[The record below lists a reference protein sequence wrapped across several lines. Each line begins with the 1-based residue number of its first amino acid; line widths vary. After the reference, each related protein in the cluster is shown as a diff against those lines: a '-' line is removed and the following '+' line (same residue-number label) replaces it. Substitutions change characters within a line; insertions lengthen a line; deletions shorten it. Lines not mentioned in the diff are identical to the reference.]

1 MKILIIGGTGLI
13 STAITR
19 ELAARGDELTH
30 YNRGKTAPEVA
41 GVRTIAGDRTNYA
54 EFERQLAELGSF
66 DCVIDM
72 VGFKPEDAASLAR
85 VCRGRAGHVIFCSTV
100 DVYTKP
106 ATRYPIRE
114 DGQRMPAPSF
124 AYAYD
129 KAICEQT
136 LEAAHQRG
144 DFPLTIIRPAFTYG
158 EGRGMIHSFGGSNTY
173 LDRLRKGK
181 PIVVHGDGSSLWVA
195 CHRDDVAHTFV
206 AAAGRQ
212 HTFGRA
218 YNVTGAEW
226 MTWNQYH
233 HEIAAAIGAPAP
245 TLVHIPTDLL
255 LRAVPK
261 HAWITAE
268 NFQFN
273 NIFDTSAAQ
282 RDLGFDYRITLGE
295 GTRRIMAW
303 LDRQGG
309 LPNSED
315 DSFDD
320 RLIAAWERLG
330 GELAAAQLEA

>member
-1 MKILIIGGTGLI
+1 MKILLIGGTGLI
-13 STAITR
+13 SSAITR
-19 ELAARGDELTH
+19 ELVARDDEVTH
-30 YNRGKTAPEVA
+30 YNRGKSAPEVA
-41 GVRTIAGDRTNYA
+41 GVRTIVGDRTDHA
-54 EFERQLAELGSF
+54 AFERQIGELGSF

-72 VGFKPEDAASLAR
+72 VGFKPEDAESLTRA
-85 VCRGRAGHVIFCSTV
+85 CRGRAGHVIFCSTV

-106 ATRYPIRE
+106 AARYPIHE
-114 DGQRMPAPSF
+114 DGQRAPSPSF
-124 AYAYD
+124 PYAYD

-181 PIVVHGDGSSLWVA
+181 PIIVHGDGSSLWVA
-195 CHRDDVAHTFV
+195 CHRDDVAHTFA
-206 AAAGRQ
+206 AAAGSQ
-212 HTFGRA
+212 QTCGRA
-218 YNVTGAEW
+218 YNVTGEEW

-233 HEIAAAIGAPAP
+233 CEIAAAIGAPAP

-261 HAWITAE
+261 RAWITAE

-282 RDLGFDYRITLGE
+282 RDLGFEYRITLAE

-303 LDRQGG
+303 LDRQGN
-309 LPNSED
+309 LPNSDDDPFED
-315 DSFDD
+315 Q
-320 RLIAAWERLG
+320 LIAAWERLG
-330 GELAAAQLEA
+330 DDLSGALSEA